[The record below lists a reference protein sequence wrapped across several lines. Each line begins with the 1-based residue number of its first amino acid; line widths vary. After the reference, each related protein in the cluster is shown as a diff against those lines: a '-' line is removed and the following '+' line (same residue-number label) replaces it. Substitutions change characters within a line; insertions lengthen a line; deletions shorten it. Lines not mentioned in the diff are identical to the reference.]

1 MPEEKKLLCL
11 SCQYCGDKYSFPLPN
26 ELLAEDEANPGH
38 KHYYCCCGD
47 CEHYREDVTHLEMR
61 SCECFEEL

>member
-1 MPEEKKLLCL
+1 MLEEKELLCW

-26 ELLAEDEANPGH
+26 ELLGIDKNNPRR
-38 KHYYCCCGD
+38 KHHYCCRGD
-47 CEHYREDVTHLEMR
+47 CERYRQDITYLEIE